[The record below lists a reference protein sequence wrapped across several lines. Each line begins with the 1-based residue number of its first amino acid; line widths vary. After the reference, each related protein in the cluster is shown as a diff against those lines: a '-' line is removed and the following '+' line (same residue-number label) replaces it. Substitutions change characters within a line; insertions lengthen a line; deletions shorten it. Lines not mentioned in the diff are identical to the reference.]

1 MVLFPDF
8 KLRLLVLFL
17 LVFFPVGTL
26 SYFLTQTVGTLSV
39 GTLSVGTLSCFPTQ
53 TVGTLSVGT
62 LSCFLFSQ
70 IPVGTLSVPTLSSPP
85 IGTYTDPTQKRSFG
99 RNNDL
104 HESVCDGPGKFK
116 IKHLGGLY
124 ILRLIAYFL

>member
-1 MVLFPDF
+1 MSYPRLLLVLHKSCFPTQNVGTLSCWYSFLLVLFPDF

-39 GTLSVGTLSCFPTQ
+39 GTLSVGTLSCFLTQ

-70 IPVGTLSVPTLSSPP
+70 IPVGTLSVLTLSSPP
-85 IGTYTDPTQKRSFG
+85 LFTLCVSMT
-99 RNNDL
+99 
-104 HESVCDGPGKFK
+104 
-116 IKHLGGLY
+116 
-124 ILRLIAYFL
+124 